1 PIRVADIPPRRAD
14 AELDLD
20 GDVRGVALADK
31 KRLIE
36 AYNGAML
43 AVSDRIVDTLA
54 SYRDEVSEYWYVNS
68 QGTALHELR
77 PEVTLSGTAVARR
90 DGTIEKGLESIGLRR
105 GWKSV
110 QNREP
115 RFRAVAERAGALPDG
130 ATVRGGT
137 YPV

>member
-1 PIRVADIPPRRAD
+1 D

-105 GWKSV
+105 GWRSM
-110 QNREP
+110 QDGLAG
-115 RFRAVAERAGALPDG
+115 FRTA
-130 ATVRGGT
+130 
-137 YPV
+137 